1 MTPLTSSGV
10 AVLLFKKT
18 LREHKINFQQAFG
31 TEFRSRTFWND
42 ATGKLV
48 TVQEEV
54 PVQGR
59 AIFSDFITRTAHGG
73 RGESYYVG
81 PTPPG
86 TYYDIDIASAYTT
99 ALSKIGMV
107 DYAHPRVCLDPEAFR
122 GHVMGFA
129 LVNILHCPED
139 VRYPVFP
146 MEGDGQN
153 LMFPRT
159 GQSYCTAPEIEVAL
173 DLGYKIEIWHGVI
186 YPWLGED
193 VRPFEP
199 FVTTIRDQR
208 AKHPKGSFDNDYI
221 KLVGNGLFG
230 KTGQGLKEKMVFDA
244 GEMRSVK
251 LEPSEITNELFFSF
265 VMGFVRAL
273 IAELMNSVPRHRR
286 IISVTTDGFLTDAPL
301 EEVDQSG
308 PIAGRFKAATER
320 VAPGKP
326 ILEVKHQVSQLI
338 SARIRAQFTTQT
350 DPDPRLKAD
359 ARIVLAKGNVTPEIT
374 LPAGEVSKEE
384 VKALQNAYMVDLYLN
399 RTPESKTT
407 MRPFISLRQQWL
419 GDLDVFR
426 IERPVRLGL
435 EFDMKRRP
443 VEARMVEV
451 GEGAHI
457 AFDTVPWDTM
467 EEAEKVR
474 AVFTGWRRQH
484 CLKTLS
490 DWTDWHDFAAG
501 AIKRRERRAT
511 GGAGIRRTGEGE
523 VGVLRRMFLRAY
535 AQQAWGL
542 TRTLSYR
549 EVSLWL
555 TENGYPTTEMELKN
569 ASRAKLV
576 ENVVG
581 VTDEVLRLL
590 ALLCSEFPALEVAK
604 FVGEAVELPA
614 ASVAV

>member
-1 MTPLTSSGV
+1 MMPLTSSGV
-10 AVLLFKKT
+10 AVRLFKKT
-18 LREHKINFQQAFG
+18 LHERGTDFQEVFG
-31 TEFRSRTFWND
+31 TGFRSTTFWNEK
-42 ATGKLV
+42 TGKLV
-48 TVQEEV
+48 TVKQDQPV
-54 PVQGR
+54 PMR
-59 AIFSDFITRTAHGG
+59 AAFADFVTQTAHGG
-73 RGESYYVG
+73 RGECFYAG
-81 PTPPG
+81 PTPIG

-99 ALSKIGMV
+99 VLSMLGLV
-107 DYAHPRVCLDPEAFR
+107 DYAHPRVLLDPEAFR
-122 GHVMGFA
+122 GHVLGFA
-129 LVNILHCPED
+129 LVDIQCCPDE

-153 LMFPRT
+153 LLFVRT
-159 GQSYCTAPEIEVAL
+159 GMSYCTAAEIEVAL
-173 DLGYKIEIWHGVI
+173 DLGYELAIRHGVI
-186 YPWLGED
+186 YPWLDEN

-199 FVTTIRDQR
+199 FVTTIRDER
-208 AKHPKGSFDNDYI
+208 AKHPKGSFDNEYI

-251 LEPSEITNELFFSF
+251 LEPSEITNEQFFSF

-308 PIAGRFKAATER
+308 PIARRFKAATER

-338 SARIRAQFTTQT
+338 SARIRAQFTTRI
-350 DPDPRLKAD
+350 DPDPELKPD

-374 LPAGEVSKEE
+374 LPAGEVSKEQ
-384 VKALQNAYMVDLYLN
+384 VKAMQNDYMVDLYLN
-399 RTPESKTT
+399 RTPETKTI
-407 MRPFISLRQQWL
+407 MKPFISLRQQWL
-419 GDLDVFR
+419 DDLDVFR

-451 GEGAHI
+451 GDGAHI

-484 CLKTLS
+484 CLKTLE
-490 DWTDWHDFAAG
+490 DWASWQDFAAG
-501 AIKRRERRAT
+501 AIKRREHRVT
-511 GGAGIRRTGEGE
+511 GGAGIRSTSEGE
-523 VGVLRRMFLRAY
+523 AGVLRRMFLRAY
-535 AQQAWGL
+535 AKKAWGL
-542 TRTLSYR
+542 TRTLTYL

-555 TENGYPTTEMELKN
+555 TENGYPTTVTELKN

-590 ALLCSEFPALEVAK
+590 ALLRGQFPELDVAK
-604 FVGEAVELPA
+604 FVGDVVELPA
-614 ASVAV
+614 APVTV